1 MTHPATNGASHAE
14 ETVEHDNDE
23 PRAASGG
30 KNAGDVWRFVR
41 KLPRAAQAQMKTN
54 PAAVV
59 AGVGATAFVLGALC
73 GSKVGRVLVTT
84 LAGYGLRRLIEGPVA
99 REVARYATDAMKHA
113 GASA

>member
-1 MTHPATNGASHAE
+1 MTHAETNGASH
-14 ETVEHDNDE
+14 VDGIGEHDAPHAGSD
-23 PRAASGG
+23 R
-30 KNAGDVWRFVR
+30 KDLGDVWRFVR
-41 KLPRAAQAQMKTN
+41 RLPHAAQTRMKTN

-99 REVARYATDAMKHA
+99 RELARYATSAMKQT